1 MTLLRLA
8 VEGEVCAS
16 APDIEI
22 EAERFLFVEA
32 RVIARFQTFVVVGR
46 ERGVLRGQKSFV
58 ALELLRADET
68 LVHPIV
74 ALGRPAGEATALYR
88 LPIAQ
93 SAFQSQPGFWFAIGQ
108 LIHAEPS

>member
-46 ERGVLRGQKSFV
+46 ERGVLRGQKSFASYDLPARILHACKLQV
-58 ALELLRADET
+58 ACKLQGGPLRPGPRTRLSPAFSAADTMLLFE
-68 LVHPIV
+68 
-74 ALGRPAGEATALYR
+74 
-88 LPIAQ
+88 
-93 SAFQSQPGFWFAIGQ
+93 GF
-108 LIHAEPS
+108 